1 MSRDGV
7 FGSLSVVAAISLCC
21 LGLGGLAGTA
31 TLAGGGAS
39 ATVLTTGAS
48 GVRGALV
55 SGAVTI
61 VTVFVAGVLL
71 RRRLSTADG

>member
-7 FGSLSVVAAISLCC
+7 FGSVSIVAAVSLCC

-39 ATVLTTGAS
+39 VTVLTTGAS

-55 SGAVTI
+55 SGAVT
-61 VTVFVAGVLL
+61 VATAFVAGVLL
-71 RRRLSTADG
+71 RRRLATADG

>member
-31 TLAGGGAS
+31 TLAGGAS
-39 ATVLTTGAS
+39 VTVLTTGAS

-55 SGAVTI
+55 SGAVT
-61 VTVFVAGVLL
+61 VATVVVAGVLL
-71 RRRLSTADG
+71 RRRLATADG